1 MIMIFQSKLDRAM
14 KWLKNKNKKSDSSNE
29 LNDENQQ
36 DYQLDK
42 TDILA
47 IIISALLVFAPI
59 IIILFIIAYFL
70 SQIK

>member
-1 MIMIFQSKLDRAM
+1 M

-29 LNDENQQ
+29 FNEENQQ